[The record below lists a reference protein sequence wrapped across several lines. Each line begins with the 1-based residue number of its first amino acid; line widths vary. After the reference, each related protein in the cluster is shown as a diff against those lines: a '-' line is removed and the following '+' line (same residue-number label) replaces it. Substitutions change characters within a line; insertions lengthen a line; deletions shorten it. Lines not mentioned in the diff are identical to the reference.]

1 MTQNQSQTEG
11 LVSNFISIPNR
22 GGVNKL
28 VVLGIKSESLDTNL
42 GKSLLQA
49 FAVSKNGDSFC
60 KHIVHKA
67 LQAVGVI
74 GALICTVSEN
84 AILNWTGCYGVF
96 AQNTRGQV
104 LNVWDH
110 SLLTTAIVSGKPQSS
125 ERSAKPQNTSASV
138 FNDTLGESFLAIPFS
153 ANSKHVGAIGL
164 VFGTPLHLTK
174 IGQTEF
180 ELLQLAAEIA
190 ADFYGGRRYLEESES
205 RWQESN
211 PNFATMD
218 QLTDRQLKILVA
230 IGKGMTN
237 REIGVL
243 LNLSESSI
251 KQESSKIF
259 KILGAK
265 SRYQATKLARQQ
277 GVI

>member
-1 MTQNQSQTEG
+1 M
-11 LVSNFISIPNR
+11 
-22 GGVNKL
+22 
-28 VVLGIKSESLDTNL
+28 GIKSESLDANL

-60 KHIVHKA
+60 KHVVHRA
-67 LQAVGVI
+67 LQQLGVI

-84 AILNWTGCYGVF
+84 SQLSWTGCYGVF
-96 AQNTRGQV
+96 SRNTRGQV

-125 ERSAKPQNTSASV
+125 QRGSTDATASANI
-138 FNDTLGESFLAIPFS
+138 FNDTVGESFLALPFS

-164 VFGTPLHLTK
+164 VFGEPLHQIS

-190 ADFYGGRRYLEESES
+190 ADIYSGRRYLEDSEP
-205 RWQESN
+205 RWQQNN
-211 PNFATMD
+211 PDFLTLD
-218 QLTDRQLKILVA
+218 QLSERQLKVLVA

-251 KQESSKIF
+251 KQESSRIF
-259 KILGAK
+259 KVLGAK
-265 SRYQATKLARQQ
+265 SRYQAVKLARQQ